1 MGGCCRIGP
10 ARIADLAAECA
21 GPDIWQCINFGRS

>member
-1 MGGCCRIGP
+1 MGGCCRISP

-21 GPDIWQCINFGRS
+21 GPDI